1 MSNTGKGR
9 DKYKRKRPS
18 SDPVGKYDKSNILPD
33 DYQPKRGRARKR
45 QLEGMTEEE
54 KNAEKKARL
63 LKNREA
69 ASNYREKHRN
79 HIKSLEEYS
88 GNLEKLVEN
97 QNIYISEMKRYIVN
111 LRNHIDCLNSTLEL
125 QK

>member
-1 MSNTGKGR
+1 MPKKRKGKGQ
-9 DKYKRKRPS
+9 DKGKILS
-18 SDPVGKYDKSNILPD
+18 SDPVGKFDKSNILPD

-63 LKNREA
+63 LKNQIA
-69 ASNYREKHRN
+69 AFNYREKKKN
-79 HIKSLEEYS
+79 HIESLEEYS

-97 QNIYISEMKRYIVN
+97 QNVYISEMKRYIVN
-111 LRNHIDCLNSTLEL
+111 LRNYIDYLNSKLEL

>member
-1 MSNTGKGR
+1 MPK
-9 DKYKRKRPS
+9 KRKGKVQGKCKILS

-63 LKNREA
+63 LKTRRAVKVLKLFSAVDHFFHQE
-69 ASNYREKHRN
+69 SQICTTDKVLLKHDF
-79 HIKSLEEYS
+79 L
-88 GNLEKLVEN
+88 
-97 QNIYISEMKRYIVN
+97 
-111 LRNHIDCLNSTLEL
+111 
-125 QK
+125 